1 MKFMNKTFPEK
12 LVSSSPA
19 EVLEYHLMSLKDGE
33 LIPKDFRLSDIARK
47 AIIKVIDEQWK
58 KEYNVDII
66 TASIFGFVTGYY
78 MGRNQL

>member
-1 MKFMNKTFPEK
+1 MNKTFPEK

-47 AIIKVIDEQWK
+47 AIIKVIDKQWEEK
-58 KEYNVDII
+58 HSVDII